1 MKVRYPAQYYP
12 QARVRCRTV
21 GTNVRSLP
29 SAGHYK
35 VISEPVAEGW
45 TPTSTYEKGAVEQQ
59 LEHLL
64 ASPLFNSSK
73 RYGQFLRY
81 VVARVLEGQGSQLKE
96 RVLGVEIFERPA
108 DYDTNTDPI
117 VRVTAA
123 EIRKRI
129 DQYYQDPKHSQEI
142 RLFLPSGS
150 YVPQF
155 SWPGHPNGFPEKA
168 TGPTGLAVL
177 QAKPVTASADSSA
190 LVSRRL
196 SARAKTLVI
205 APALLVVLLSAWAAL
220 RERRPTLV
228 QQFWQPFVNSP
239 EPTLFCMADQPQ
251 YASIRL
257 RDAADPQHVTTL
269 PDSMVT
275 VIIDDVDPLVNIVGT
290 LRTYGKNYRV
300 LGESTT
306 TLTDLR
312 RSPSVFIGAFDNG
325 WTLRLTAP
333 LRFHFGNDP
342 LMTKLW
348 IADRNNPEH
357 REWLLDRLQQQ
368 TEDYKDYAIVA
379 RFIPPDTDQVSVV
392 AAGIG
397 RGGTIAAGE
406 FLVNENR
413 MDEILKQLPVD
424 WQKKNI
430 EVVLETQLIQ
440 GRSGPPRVKAVHVW

>member
-1 MKVRYPAQYYP
+1 MITEP
-12 QARVRCRTV
+12 
-21 GTNVRSLP
+21 LP
-29 SAGHYK
+29 ES
-35 VISEPVAEGW
+35 W
-45 TPTSTYEKGAVEQQ
+45 TPTSDYEKGAVEQQ

-73 RYGQFLRY
+73 RYGQFLRF
-81 VVARVLEGQGSQLKE
+81 VVARALDGQGSHLKE
-96 RVLGVEIFERPA
+96 RVLGVGIFERPA

-123 EIRKRI
+123 EIRKRV
-129 DQYYQDPKHSQEI
+129 DQYYQNPKHSQEI

-150 YVPQF
+150 YVPRF
-155 SWPGHPNGFPEKA
+155 SWPGRPNGFPDAETA
-168 TGPTGLAVL
+168 PTTDGLAVL
-177 QAKPVTASADSSA
+177 EAESVTAPADPSVLGARQFST
-190 LVSRRL
+190 
-196 SARAKTLVI
+196 RAKTLVI
-205 APALLVVLLSAWAAL
+205 VAALLLALVSAWATL
-220 RERRPTLV
+220 REPRATLV
-228 QQFWQPFVNSP
+228 RQFWQPFLNSP
-239 EPTLFCMADQPQ
+239 EPALFCLADQPQ

-257 RDAADPQHVTTL
+257 RDAADPQHETTL

-275 VIIDDVDPLVNIVGT
+275 VIIDDVDPLVNIAGM
-290 LRTYGKNYRV
+290 LRTDGKNYRV

-306 TLTDLR
+306 NLTDLR

-333 LRFHFGNDP
+333 LRFHFGNDAS
-342 LMTKLW
+342 MTKFW
-348 IADRNNPEH
+348 IEDRNHPEQ
-357 REWLLDRLQQQ
+357 REWLLDRLQQK

-430 EVVLETQLIQ
+430 EVVLETQVIQ
-440 GRSGPPRVKAVHVW
+440 GRSGPPRVKAVHLW

>member
-1 MKVRYPAQYYP
+1 M
-12 QARVRCRTV
+12 
-21 GTNVRSLP
+21 L
-29 SAGHYK
+29 
-35 VISEPVAEGW
+35 SEPLAESW
-45 TPTSTYEKGAVEQQ
+45 TPTSEYEKGAVEQQ

-73 RYGQFLRY
+73 RYGQFLRF
-81 VVARVLEGQGSQLKE
+81 VVARVLEGQGGQLKE
-96 RVLGVEIFERPA
+96 RVLGIEVFERPA

-142 RLFLPSGS
+142 RLFLSSGS
-150 YVPQF
+150 YAPHF
-155 SWPGHPNGFPEKA
+155 SWPGHPNGFPEAGSTRA
-168 TGPTGLAVL
+168 TNGLAVL
-177 QAKPVTASADSSA
+177 KAEAITASGDLSN
-190 LVSRRL
+190 LR
-196 SARAKTLVI
+196 SARFSVRAKILAI
-205 APALLVVLLSAWAAL
+205 AVALLVVVVSVWAAF
-220 RERRPTLV
+220 REPRPTLV
-228 QQFWQPFVNSP
+228 RQFWQPFVNSP

-257 RDAADPQHVTTL
+257 RDAADPQHETTL

-290 LRTYGKNYRV
+290 LRAYSKNYRV

-325 WTLRLTAP
+325 WTLRLTTP

-342 LMTKLW
+342 SMTKLW
-348 IADRNNPEH
+348 IEDRNNPEQ
-357 REWLLDRLQQQ
+357 RQWLLDRLQQK

-397 RGGTIAAGE
+397 RGGTVAAGE

-413 MDEILKQLPVD
+413 MDEMLKQLPVD

-430 EVVLETQLIQ
+430 EVVLETQVIQ
-440 GRSGPPRVKAVHVW
+440 GRSGPPHVKAVHVW